1 MKPQSA
7 RIIIAANALVGAT
20 VNVSNSKGGEAVPLH
35 AGHDSVLNLKP
46 GDTVTIEIGS
56 DERWLEK
63 QRGKEGFTDLDKA
76 ARDDIA
82 ANPQAGPD
90 LSGEPGMTLAEGL
103 KSADADQPVVAA
115 DAGEVTADT
124 GATRTR
130 STRAPR

>member
-7 RIIIAANALVGAT
+7 RIIIAANALVGAL
-20 VNVSNSKGGEAVPLH
+20 VHVSNSRGGDAVPLQ
-35 AGHDSVLNLKP
+35 AGHDTVLNLKP
-46 GDTVTIEIGS
+46 GDRITVEIAS
-56 DERWLEK
+56 DERWVEK
-63 QRGKEGFTDLDKA
+63 QRAKEGPTDLDQA

-115 DAGEVTADT
+115 DAGEVTVDT

-130 STRAPR
+130 TTRR